1 MPNEIYRKRKVRK
14 RKYEWIDDTPR
25 SGQKIDQNRHLLI
38 LTARFDGFK
47 KNRHSNLQ
55 PSQEG

>member
-25 SGQKIDQNRHLLI
+25 SGH
-38 LTARFDGFK
+38 
-47 KNRHSNLQ
+47 KNRPKQ
-55 PSQEG
+55 AFVDPKCQV

>member
-25 SGQKIDQNRHLLI
+25 SGQKIDQKQ
-38 LTARFDGFK
+38 AFVDPK
-47 KNRHSNLQ
+47 CQ
-55 PSQEG
+55 V